1 MVHLDLVL
9 SRCCT
14 SNLTM
19 SDKSHERE
27 SRIGQGVLKEM
38 GPGGGGGGAGREESS
53 IQYYLHDSTVV
64 LQVAETRTNA
74 FVIS

>member
-38 GPGGGGGGAGREESS
+38 GPGGGGWARAGKKAAF
-53 IQYYLHDSTVV
+53 STICMIV
-64 LQVAETRTNA
+64 L
-74 FVIS
+74 